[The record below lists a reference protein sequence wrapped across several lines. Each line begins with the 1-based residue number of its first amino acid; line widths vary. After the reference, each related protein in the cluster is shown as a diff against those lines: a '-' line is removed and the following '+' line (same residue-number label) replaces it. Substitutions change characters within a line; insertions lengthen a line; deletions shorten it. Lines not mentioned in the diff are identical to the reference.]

1 MAVALQLAPS
11 DFKLG
16 KNCGPGAGQMSSHKR
31 FSTNCDNEFDVL
43 CRFRSSQAGR
53 QTRTVGKGM
62 RDLVRR
68 CS

>member
-1 MAVALQLAPS
+1 MNPARVADAS
-11 DFKLG
+11 TAATS
-16 KNCGPGAGQMSSHKR
+16 CCWERTMEVSHAWH
-31 FSTNCDNEFDVL
+31 NEFDVL

-62 RDLVRR
+62 RTLVRR